1 MERRLLRELAPRLLL
16 MAAPFVIWFVW
27 REVAL
32 RTGRPM
38 GSTPWTWL
46 VAIAGGLLAGKK
58 LNARAGLAVSL
69 LATGLFHGD
78 NRGETY
84 VPAEVEAGG
93 HVAPGHFE
101 KKAPA
106 K

>member
-46 VAIAGGLLAGKK
+46 VAIAGGLLA
-58 LNARAGLAVSL
+58 VSL

>member
-1 MERRLLRELAPRLLL
+1 MSGSTERRLLRELAPRLVLV
-16 MAAPFVIWFVW
+16 AAPFVAWFVW
-27 REVAL
+27 REVAR

-46 VAIAGGLLAGKK
+46 VAVAGLL
-58 LNARAGLAVSL
+58 LGLSLIATAV
-69 LATGLFHGD
+69 FHGD

-84 VPAEVEAGG
+84 VPAEVTRGG

-101 KKAPA
+101 KQKAPA

>member
-1 MERRLLRELAPRLLL
+1 MLRELAPRLLL
-16 MAAPFVIWFVW
+16 MAAPFVIWFIW

-46 VAIAGGLLAGKK
+46 VAIAGAL
-58 LNARAGLAVSL
+58 LAVSL
-69 LATGLFHGD
+69 LATALFHGD

-93 HVAPGHFE
+93 QVSPRHFE
-101 KKAPA
+101 KRAPV